1 MILQNFM
8 SQVAGQLRFMQRQ
21 RHTQGGRSLG
31 RSVHPPCHSLYKSVT
46 SLPVKL
52 AGGKSNLSCVVAQ
65 QTLKCYMHAVLQ
77 LLPSV
82 KHTFKLG
89 PKVNLSWVVAQQT
102 LKCYTHVILPSL
114 PYALTFSAT
123 DIGRALLAL
132 QHAIKAAQLTK
143 LTSFL

>member
-1 MILQNFM
+1 MILQTFM

-65 QTLKCYMHAVLQ
+65 QTLKCY
-77 LLPSV
+77 
-82 KHTFKLG
+82 
-89 PKVNLSWVVAQQT
+89 
-102 LKCYTHVILPSL
+102 THVILPSL